1 MVKNLDLLDADELI
15 NNLYSKFK
23 NDEDILKKA
32 YLYASEGHL
41 NQKRASG
48 EPYITHPLQVATYLA
63 DLSMD
68 IETVVS
74 AILHDLIE
82 DTTVTFKDIK
92 KEFGSEIANIV
103 DGVTKLDKIQ
113 YNSNEEAQA
122 DAIRKMVIAMS
133 KDIRVLI
140 LKLADRL
147 HNIQTIQYL
156 ADYKQEKIANET
168 LAIFSCL

>member
-23 NDEDILKKA
+23 NDEEILKKA

-82 DTTVTFKDIK
+82 DTDVTFKDIK
-92 KEFGSEIANIV
+92 KDLISIFKKNGIKPIECVNKKFDPNFHQAMSEIE
-103 DGVTKLDKIQ
+103 DDKVEPGSIIQ
-113 YNSNEEAQA
+113 EIQAGYMLGERLLRPALVSVAKKKVKKDEEN
-122 DAIRKMVIAMS
+122 K
-133 KDIRVLI
+133 
-140 LKLADRL
+140 
-147 HNIQTIQYL
+147 
-156 ADYKQEKIANET
+156 EKKEQK
-168 LAIFSCL
+168 